1 MVTAE
6 TIPVPQVLSGIGTI
20 QAVHQVTV
28 AAEVGGRVT
37 QVFFEPGTTVKAGAG
52 QTFIAALTN
61 NGIDAGMTTD
71 PTVAQLTNTGKG
83 KVLLDMRTEA
93 GTRAAL
99 GGLYPSSSLYM
110 NCDYVDSHKASVQKV
125 VNALVKTLSW
135 IKAHKPAEIAATMPA
150 DYAGGDPKLY
160 EKAVADSIGMFNGDG
175 LMPADGAQNVL
186 NVLAQF
192 SPNVKGKKDSVD
204 LSKTYTT
211 EFAAKAPK
219 QR

>member
-1 MVTAE
+1 
-6 TIPVPQVLSGIGTI
+6 
-20 QAVHQVTV
+20 
-28 AAEVGGRVT
+28 
-37 QVFFEPGTTVKAGAG
+37 VKAGAG
-52 QTFIAALTN
+52 QTFIAALN
-61 NGIDAGMTTD
+61 NGGIDAGMTTD
-71 PTVAQLTNTGKG
+71 PTVAQLTSTGKG

-110 NCDYVDSHKASVQKV
+110 SCDYVSSHAQAVQKL
-125 VNALVKTLSW
+125 VNALVKTLGW
-135 IKAHKPAEIAATMPA
+135 IKAHKPAEIAAKMPA

-175 LMPADGAQNVL
+175 MMPADGAKNVL

-192 SPNVKGKKDSVD
+192 SPNVKGRKDSID

-219 QR
+219 Q